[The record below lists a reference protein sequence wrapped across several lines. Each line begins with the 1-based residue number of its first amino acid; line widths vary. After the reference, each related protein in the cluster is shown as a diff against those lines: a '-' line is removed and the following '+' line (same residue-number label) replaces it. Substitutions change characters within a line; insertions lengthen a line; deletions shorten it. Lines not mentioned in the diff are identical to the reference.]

1 MAEIWTSVSKKQLGN
16 KWTIDHNASSTRFAH
31 KKQKDAPYSL
41 RATSFQY
48 VFNIWIIPCFSI
60 LINTKGK
67 SQKKK
72 KEIIC
77 NSFGMNFEFDLV
89 CKKSKTHSIFDIL
102 KNKESDS
109 MSAMEITMMFKC
121 CT

>member
-16 KWTIDHNASSTRFAH
+16 KWTIDHSASSTRFAH

>member
-16 KWTIDHNASSTRFAH
+16 KWTIDHSASSTRFAH

-89 CKKSKTHSIFDIL
+89 CLIWFVRRVKPIRFLIS
-102 KNKESDS
+102 
-109 MSAMEITMMFKC
+109 
-121 CT
+121 